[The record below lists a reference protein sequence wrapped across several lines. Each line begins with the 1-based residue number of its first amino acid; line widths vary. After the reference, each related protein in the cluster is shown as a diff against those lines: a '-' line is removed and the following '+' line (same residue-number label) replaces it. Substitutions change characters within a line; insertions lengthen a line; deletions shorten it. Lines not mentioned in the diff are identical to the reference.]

1 MNIVI
6 VEDSRLARNELRD
19 LLSAYADCEVIG
31 EAANVKDA
39 VARIDALKPDVI
51 LLDIQLPDGDGF
63 AVLEQVQHLPKVIFT
78 TAYDQYALKAFEI
91 NALDYVLKPIEQARL
106 TQALDRCRE
115 VEEPPASTETVI
127 EKKSRKDQIFIK
139 DGERCYFVK
148 LAEVVLFEVEGN
160 YTRTYFRDQKP
171 LMPRA
176 LSYLDE
182 RLDKKEFFKAN
193 RQQIVNL
200 DCVQNIEADVGDGLI
215 LTLSNKK
222 TVQVSRRQAKELREL
237 LEM

>member
-1 MNIVI
+1 MKIII
-6 VEDSRLARNELRD
+6 VEDSRLARNELRE
-19 LLSAYADCEVIG
+19 LLSVYSDCEVIG

-39 VARIDALKPDVI
+39 VACIDSLKPDVI

-63 AVLEQVQHLPKVIFT
+63 AVLEQLHHLPKVIFT

-91 NALDYVLKPIEQARL
+91 NALDYVLKPIEQTRL

-115 VEEPPASTETVI
+115 KLVEPIITEVEV

-160 YTRTYFRDQKP
+160 YTRTYFRDQRP

-200 DCVQNIEADVGDGLI
+200 DCVQCIEADVGDGLI

-222 TVQVSRRQAKELREL
+222 NVLVSRRQAKELRDL
-237 LEM
+237 LEL